1 MHISLSTNL
10 QFDRIIP
17 DLGGLGLSN
26 LVDISNFQEEVL
38 LSDSLNTQVTEIIW
52 KKHFTH
58 AIVIHVLQFIALT
71 DAFSNLSSKVTC
83 F

>member
-26 LVDISNFQEEVL
+26 LLDVKPEQ
-38 LSDSLNTQVTEIIW
+38 Q
-52 KKHFTH
+52 
-58 AIVIHVLQFIALT
+58 
-71 DAFSNLSSKVTC
+71 
-83 F
+83 